1 MKKLAI
7 SIVLTIVLVIA
18 LAIPVFA
25 ESKSVTVN
33 AGTSTD
39 AFEWTIPTEI
49 NIEGTEVGSNA
60 GFNIEVTT
68 KTITPGYG
76 VDVTFTGSQ
85 NNFKLVREGTPATE
99 VGYVLYCDQQEVVAG
114 QTILS
119 GVTSYDY
126 KGLAATLS
134 DKISV
139 TGNYS
144 DVLGFN
150 ATVNQIQ

>member
-7 SIVLTIVLVIA
+7 SVVLTIVLVIA
-18 LAIPVFA
+18 LVSPVFA

-33 AGTSTD
+33 AGASTD
-39 AFEWTIPTEI
+39 AFEWTIPTSI
-49 NIEGTEVGSNA
+49 NIEGTEAGSSE
-60 GFNIEVTT
+60 GFNIEVTP

-85 NNFKLVREGTPATE
+85 NNFKLVREGSPATE
-99 VGYVLYCDQQEVVAG
+99 VGYSLYCDQQEVIDG
-114 QTILS
+114 QAILS
-119 GVTSYDY
+119 GVTNYQY
-126 KGLAATLS
+126 KSLAVTLNE
-134 DKISV
+134 DIAV

-150 ATVNQIQ
+150 ATVNTIQ